1 MYTSTTE
8 YFTEGAVCYYI
19 LRTYEDIND
28 VIMNITFTNVQNA
41 EVYFLYK
48 LKGEENY
55 KED

>member
-41 EVYFLYK
+41 EVYFIYK